1 MDAALRTAISIT
13 ERRHALYSGPIPVA
27 ARKIRALLP
36 TALDLEEIIEIF
48 AQAVGSRLA
57 HTSFVYQHDGE
68 GIAYS
73 QGAPTQHSLT
83 YRLTLGGNALGE
95 LSLARERPFTVQEVE
110 WLEDRIGGFVHALYN
125 ALSHREALES
135 SCGRFPQPFAIGPGA
150 V

>member
-27 ARKIRALLP
+27 AWKIRALLL
-36 TALDLEEIIEIF
+36 TARDLEKLIEPF
-48 AQAVGSRLA
+48 AQTVCFRLA
-57 HTSFVYQHDGE
+57 RSSFVYQHDE
-68 GIAYS
+68 QGIAYS
-73 QGAPTQHSLT
+73 LGAPAQHSLT

-110 WLEDRIGGFVHALYN
+110 WLEDQIGGFVHALYN